1 MIKAISRYFKF
12 SERNTNY
19 STEMLAG
26 FTIFTAMSY
35 IIFLQ
40 PLIMSTSR
48 GISTG
53 MDMGA
58 LITGTCIASAVGCF
72 LMGILANYPIGLAP
86 GMGGNFL
93 LVTTVIPACAALMG
107 MEVGEAPVWQVA
119 LGLVFVSGLIFI
131 ILTFFNIR
139 QLFMHAISPSLK
151 NAISAGIGLF
161 ITIVGLKNGGIIEV
175 DPTTG
180 FVLTADLRQATVIIF
195 FIGLIAITTFCVL
208 KIKGGVFYGIVIAAI
223 SALIAGKIQYEGI
236 TGLPA
241 SMSPIFAKLDIAT
254 VCKNIVKFL
263 PLLLVLT
270 FLDIFDTMGT
280 LIGVGTHA
288 GLMKDGK
295 LKKASQAFAADSVAT
310 LFGSVCGHSTV
321 TCFIESATGVEV
333 GGRTGFSAI
342 VTGLF
347 FLIALFFQPIVHAIT
362 KFPPITAP
370 ALVVVGAMMMKSV
383 KEIDWDD
390 YSESVPAFLILVGV
404 PLTNSIAYGMM
415 LGFVAYPIVKILTGR
430 GRKIGWL
437 NYLMGAIL
445 LVYLLWIK
453 PKIGV

>member
-1 MIKAISRYFKF
+1 MSNFISSFFKF
-12 SERNTNY
+12 SERKTNF
-19 STEMLAG
+19 STEILAG

-40 PLIMSTSR
+40 PLIMSGKQVDMT
-48 GISTG
+48 TG
-53 MDMGA
+53 MDMNA

-93 LVTTVIPACAALMG
+93 LVTTVVPACAALMG

-119 LGLVFVSGLIFI
+119 LGLVFVSGIVFI

-151 NAISAGIGLF
+151 SAISAGIGLF
-161 ITIVGLKNGGIIEV
+161 ITIVGLKNGGIIKV
-175 DPTTG
+175 QQSTG
-180 FVLTADLRQATVIIF
+180 FVLTGDLRQATVIIF
-195 FIGLIAITTFCVL
+195 FIGLLAITTFCVL
-208 KIKGGVFYGIVIAAI
+208 KIKGGVLYGIIIAALA
-223 SALIAGKIQYEGI
+223 SLIAGKIHF
-236 TGLPA
+236 TGVVDTPA
-241 SMSPIFAKLDIAT
+241 SMAPIFAKLDLTT
-254 VCKNIVKFL
+254 VFKNIVKFI

-288 GLMKDGK
+288 NLMKDGK
-295 LKKASQAFAADSVAT
+295 LDHASQAFAADSVAT

-321 TCFIESATGVEV
+321 TCYIESATGVEV
-333 GGRTGFSAI
+333 GGRTGFTAI

-347 FLIALFFQPIVHAIT
+347 FLIALFFQPIVQAIT
-362 KFPPITAP
+362 EFPPITAP

-383 KEIDWDD
+383 KEIDWED

-404 PLTNSIAYGMM
+404 PLTYSIAYGMM

-430 GRKIGWL
+430 GKQIGWL
-437 NYLMGAIL
+437 NYVMGAIL

-453 PKIGV
+453 PNGG

>member
-1 MIKAISRYFKF
+1 MISLISRFFKF
-12 SERNTNY
+12 SERKTNY
-19 STEMLAG
+19 STEFLAG

-40 PLIMSTSR
+40 PSIMSGKEV
-48 GISTG
+48 GINTG

-93 LVTTVIPACAALMG
+93 LVTTVIPACAALLG
-107 MEVGEAPVWQVA
+107 MEVGDAPVWQVA

-161 ITIVGLKNGGIIEV
+161 ITIVGLKNGGIIKV
-175 DPTTG
+175 DLNTG
-180 FVLTADLRQATVIIF
+180 FVLTSDLRQTTVMVF

-208 KIKGGVFYGIVIAAI
+208 KIKGGVLYGIIIAAI
-223 SALIAGKIQYEGI
+223 VSLIIGKISFTGI
-236 TGLPA
+236 VDTPA
-241 SMSPIFAKLDIAT
+241 SLTPIFAKLDVAT
-254 VCKNIVKFL
+254 VFKNIVKFI

-288 GLMKDGK
+288 GLMKNGK
-295 LKKASQAFAADSVAT
+295 LEKASQACAADSVAT

-321 TCFIESATGVEV
+321 TCYIESATGVKV
-333 GGRTGFSAI
+333 GGRTGFAAI

-347 FLIALFFQPIVHAIT
+347 FLLALFFQPIVMAIAEF
-362 KFPPITAP
+362 KPITAP

-383 KEIDWDD
+383 KDIDWDD

-404 PLTNSIAYGMM
+404 PLTYSIAYGMM
-415 LGFVAYPIVKILTGR
+415 LGFVAYPIVKILTGQ
-430 GRKIGWL
+430 GKKIGWL
-437 NYLMGAIL
+437 NYVMGAIL

-453 PKIGV
+453 PSV